1 MNAALQH
8 LTENWKSTLQ
18 SILTTTFALTGT
30 LMLSSV
36 IKPHTAAILVAVNGV
51 CKVLLGVFQTDGV
64 QVPAGSTIKQTST
77 ITTPSSANPTQTQE
91 KN

>member
-1 MNAALQH
+1 MNPVVQH

-18 SILTTTFALTGT
+18 SILTTTFALTGS

-51 CKVLLGVFQTDGV
+51 CKVLLGLVQTDGI
-64 QVPAGSTIKQTST
+64 QVPAGSTIKQNST
-77 ITTPSSANPTQTQE
+77 ITTPPATEPTTKEQV
-91 KN
+91 